1 PKPISED
8 VIVLE
13 VGASYGKGAKYL
25 SKLAGFVYAIEPDH
39 NSYLHCKLL
48 LRSKNVSV
56 HEMAISNYDG
66 EALLKGSS
74 VARYCPSFFELE
86 GIEFDI
92 ARRVKV
98 RKLDSLSF
106 PSTRTPTVLI
116 LDCEGSETLA
126 LEGAKNLLSKSIRY
140 TLVETH
146 LLANGSNTVNPVVKA
161 LSGFYN
167 SVEIMET
174 DNTYPSGWREKW
186 VIGTKKATS
195 RFGH

>member
-1 PKPISED
+1 
-8 VIVLE
+8 
-13 VGASYGKGAKYL
+13 
-25 SKLAGFVYAIEPDH
+25 
-39 NSYLHCKLL
+39 
-48 LRSKNVSV
+48 
-56 HEMAISNYDG
+56 
-66 EALLKGSS
+66 
-74 VARYCPSFFELE
+74 
-86 GIEFDI
+86 
-92 ARRVKV
+92 
-98 RKLDSLSF
+98 SLSF

-116 LDCEGSETLA
+116 LDCEGAETLA